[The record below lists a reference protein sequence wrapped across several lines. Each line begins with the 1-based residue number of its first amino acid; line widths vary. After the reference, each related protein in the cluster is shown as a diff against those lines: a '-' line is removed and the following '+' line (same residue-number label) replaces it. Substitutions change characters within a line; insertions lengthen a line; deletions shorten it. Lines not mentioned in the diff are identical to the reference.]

1 MPVPVPI
8 RSPLAPYTK
17 RYRATDLI
25 CASHNV
31 RFVRYE
37 CRWAT
42 AVLYSHGCPVCVGL
56 IRAKVQKE
64 LGRRRRVC

>member
-1 MPVPVPI
+1 MGTI

-31 RFVRYE
+31 RFLRYE
-37 CRWAT
+37 CRSPAF
-42 AVLYSHGCPVCVGL
+42 LNYSHGCPVCVGL
-56 IRAKVQKE
+56 IRAKVRME
-64 LGRRRRVC
+64 RGRSITKS